1 VIERAVRR
9 RQPGLEV
16 NWKAGE
22 DVSIKKKLLL
32 SNIGMIV
39 IPIVSLLIVEIVAGY
54 VFFYMLKGEDLQ
66 VFLTLRFGALV
77 IILVG
82 TNGLLTYFM
91 SKSII
96 EPIKR
101 LSFAARKISE
111 GDLDYSVVSDKKDEL
126 GQLSNTFEEMRLKLK
141 EAEAIQGQY
150 ELNRQELIASI
161 SHDLK
166 TPLTSIKGYVSGIED
181 GIADTPEKLN
191 RYMDKIKKNAHAM
204 DGLID
209 ELFLYS
215 KLDMDQL
222 PYQFDKVRLD
232 TYFEDFIEELSF
244 TLGKEQGE
252 AMLSYDRD
260 CSYLVEAD
268 REKLD
273 RVVKNITQNSLKYT
287 DKKRKE
293 IHVFLTELENEVQVE
308 IRDNGSGIPE
318 TELPRIF
325 NSFYRTDISRNS
337 ATGGSGLGL
346 SIAKKIIEGHGGRI
360 WAESKPG
367 TGTSIYFTMK
377 KVKDLAKHTD
387 H

>member
-293 IHVFLTELENEVQVE
+293 IHVILTELENEVQVE

-377 KVKDLAKHTD
+377 KVKDHAKHTD

>member
-1 VIERAVRR
+1 M
-9 RQPGLEV
+9 
-16 NWKAGE
+16 
-22 DVSIKKKLLL
+22 SIKKRLLL

-39 IPIVSLLIVEIVAGY
+39 IPIAGLLIVEIVAGY

-77 IILVG
+77 VILVL
-82 TNGLLTYFM
+82 TNGLLTYYM

-111 GDLDYSVVSDKKDEL
+111 GDLDVSVASDKKDEL

-141 EAEAIQGQY
+141 EAEAVQRQY
-150 ELNRQELIASI
+150 EQNRQELIASI

-181 GIADTPEKLN
+181 GIADTPEMLD
-191 RYMDKIKKNAHAM
+191 RYMAKIKKNAHDM

-215 KLDMDQL
+215 KLDLEQL
-222 PYQFDKVRLD
+222 PFQFEPVCLD
-232 TYFEDFIEELSF
+232 AYVEDFIEELSF
-244 TLGKEQGE
+244 SNEGVE
-252 AMLSYDRD
+252 ALVSYDNAG
-260 CSYLVEAD
+260 SYLVEAD
-268 REKLD
+268 RDKLG
-273 RVVKNITQNSLKYT
+273 RVIKNITQNSLKYS
-287 DKKRKE
+287 DKKQKN
-293 IHVFLTELENEVQVE
+293 IQVILTELGNEVQVE
-308 IRDNGSGIPE
+308 IKDNGSGISE
-318 TELPRIF
+318 EELPRIF
-325 NSFYRTDISRNS
+325 ESFYRADVSRNS
-337 ATGGSGLGL
+337 GTGGSGLGL

-360 WAESKPG
+360 WAESEPG
-367 TGTSIYFTMK
+367 AGTSIYFTLK
-377 KVKDLAKHTD
+377 KVSEHAAHTD